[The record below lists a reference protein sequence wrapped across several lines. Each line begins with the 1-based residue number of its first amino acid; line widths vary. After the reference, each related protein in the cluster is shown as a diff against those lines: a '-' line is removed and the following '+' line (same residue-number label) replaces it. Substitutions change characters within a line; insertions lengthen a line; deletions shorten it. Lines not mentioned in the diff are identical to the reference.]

1 VIKVEIILASHPPH
15 EAWFSETDS
24 LRKVSMSLIQ
34 RMPTGVPG
42 LDDMI
47 EGGLPIPSLTLVA
60 GDAGSGKT
68 TFCTQFLFKG
78 AELGQSGL
86 FFLTFGGPPECLFEL
101 FSAYSFVDRKYFG
114 NMVKVV
120 SLEEEIERARGAESI
135 AEAIESA
142 IKEFCPRRIV
152 IDEISFL
159 EDALKGEYKKFIYKL
174 SKQIKEHKAVAVI
187 TGEAPPGLPYP
198 QEIAQIAEG
207 IILLSNVEVNLV
219 RLRSIE
225 ILKIAGTS
233 HTLGK
238 HAVDISAKGLTVYP
252 GLHL

>member
-1 VIKVEIILASHPPH
+1 
-15 EAWFSETDS
+15 
-24 LRKVSMSLIQ
+24 MSSIQ

-42 LDDMI
+42 LDEMI
-47 EGGLPIPSLTLVA
+47 EGGLPVPSLALVS
-60 GDAGSGKT
+60 GDAGSCKP

-78 AELGQSGL
+78 AELGQPGV

-114 NMVKVV
+114 NMVRFV
-120 SLEEEIERARGAESI
+120 SLEEEIEKARGAEGI
-135 AEAIESA
+135 TEAIESA
-142 IKEFCPRRIV
+142 IRELSPRRIV
-152 IDEISFL
+152 IDEISLL
-159 EDALKGEYKKFIYKL
+159 EDALKGEFKKFIYKL
-174 SKQIKEHKAVAVI
+174 SKQIKKHKAVAVI
-187 TGEAPPGLPYP
+187 TCEAPPALPYP
-198 QEIAQIAEG
+198 VEIAQIAEG

-225 ILKIAGTS
+225 ILKMAGTS